1 MGISTLI
8 STSTA
13 SNDSAVTISSG
24 IDSTYDEYMFVLT
37 DIGPATNN
45 TDFTFQ
51 CNNTNNDGLGI
62 TMTTTYFQ
70 AGHSE
75 GDTTFL
81 QYQSGRDQAQAGGYQ
96 QLANNLGNGSDESS
110 AGILHLFTPAS
121 TTYVHHFYSRFSSL
135 YDDGSD
141 NYILD
146 TYVAG
151 YFNNLYAIDEI
162 DFKMDSGNFDG
173 VIQMYGIA

>member
-1 MGISTLI
+1 MGIPTLI
-8 STSTA
+8 STATA
-13 SNDSAVTISSG
+13 SNASSVTISSG

-37 DIGPATNN
+37 DIGPATSQAH
-45 TDFTFQ
+45 FTFQ

-121 TTYVHHFYSRFSSL
+121 TTYVHHFYSRFSS
-135 YDDGSD
+135 YYNDTSD
-141 NYILD
+141 SYSLD

>member
-1 MGISTLI
+1 
-8 STSTA
+8 
-13 SNDSAVTISSG
+13 
-24 IDSTYDEYMFVLT
+24 MFVLT

-70 AGHSE
+70 AYHTENDGGTPNVAYDTGH
-75 GDTTFL
+75 DK
-81 QYQSGRDQAQAGGYQ
+81 AQAGSYQ
-96 QLANNLGNGSDESS
+96 SLGNYLGNGSDESS

-121 TTYVHHFYSRFSSL
+121 TTYVHHFHSRLSS
-135 YDDGSD
+135 YYNDGSD
-141 NYILD
+141 SYSMD

-151 YFNNLYAIDEI
+151 YFNNLWAIDEI
-162 DFKMDSGNFDG
+162 SFKMDTGNFDG